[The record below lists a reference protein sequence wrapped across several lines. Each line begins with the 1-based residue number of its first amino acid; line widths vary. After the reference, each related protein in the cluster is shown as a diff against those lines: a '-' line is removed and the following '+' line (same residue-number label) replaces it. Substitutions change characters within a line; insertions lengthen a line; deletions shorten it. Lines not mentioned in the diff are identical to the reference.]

1 MVFNQKLFWLANEIY
16 FILSENLL
24 KVGRNITNK
33 KEQDDSTR
41 LAANKVQFDISDE
54 DTVIRV
60 EACY

>member
-1 MVFNQKLFWLANEIY
+1 MVFNQKLFWLAHEIS
-16 FILSENLL
+16 FIRSENLL
-24 KVGRNITNK
+24 KVDRNITNK